1 MRLATRFALAC
12 AVTVA
17 VLVLLAGLGLLRL
30 MRVDVANDVDA
41 ELRGHAARLRP
52 VAVRALAQP
61 GPPSAPAALTP
72 PTDGGVALYGNGGW
86 IAVGSHP
93 PPESLPMRGSGP
105 RSVVADG
112 TRWRAV
118 VVNVPSSDGT
128 RGRLWVFAPPGEP
141 ARQLDRLRLRVGVVT
156 LLAVP
161 VAGLAGWLVGRAAT
175 RPLRRLQRR
184 LASVSSGG
192 RVGGGAVRRVGGGS
206 GVPEI
211 DEVAA
216 VVDSTLDRYDGQVAL
231 TNQALQAARSFAA
244 AAAHELRTP
253 LAGIGTNL
261 EVLQRHGG
269 IDPAERD
276 EILADL
282 VAEHR
287 RAVGLLAM
295 LRALAQGEL
304 ITPEQFE
311 RVDLAELVDAAAD
324 AARRR
329 HPEADLVVH
338 GPPSVPVTGWPDG
351 LRCVLDNLLD
361 NAAIHGRN
369 GAGGRATIRV
379 TLTPDAVLSIADD
392 GPGVPVERR
401 QEVFARF
408 AKSPD
413 SPGSG
418 LGLALVAQQ
427 VALHGGTIEVGPPPG
442 GAFRVKLPQMPM

>member
-17 VLVLLAGLGLLRL
+17 VLVLLAGFGLLRL
-30 MRVDVANDVDA
+30 VRVDARNDLDA
-41 ELRGHAARLRP
+41 QLRAQAVRMRP
-52 VAVRALAQP
+52 VAVRLLAQP
-61 GPPSAPAALTP
+61 GPPAAPAGLIP
-72 PTDGGVALYGNGGW
+72 PTGGGVALHGNGGW
-86 IAVGSHP
+86 AAVGAHP
-93 PPESLPMRGSGP
+93 PVDTLPVTGTGP
-105 RSVVADG
+105 RTVVADG
-112 TRWRAV
+112 TVWRAV
-118 VVNVPSSDGT
+118 VLNVPSAEGR
-128 RGRLWVFAPPGEP
+128 RGRLWVFAAPGEP
-141 ARQLDRLRLRVGVVT
+141 GRQLDRLRLRVGLVT

-161 VAGLAGWLVGRAAT
+161 IAGLAGWLVGRAAT
-175 RPLRRLQRR
+175 RPLRRLHER
-184 LASVSSGG
+184 LASVSAGG
-192 RVGGGAVRRVGGGS
+192 RADGGSARRVGGGS

-216 VVDSTLDRYDGQVAL
+216 VVDSTLDRYDGQVEL
-231 TNQALQAARSFAA
+231 TNRALQSARSFAA

-261 EVLQRHGG
+261 EVLQRHEG

-295 LRALAQGEL
+295 LRTLAQGEL
-304 ITPEQFE
+304 VTPAQFE
-311 RVDLAELVDAAAD
+311 RVDLTELVDAAVD

-329 HPEADLVVH
+329 HPHADLIVRAS
-338 GPPSVPVTGWPDG
+338 GTVPVNGWPDG
-351 LRCVLDNLLD
+351 LRCVVDNLLD
-361 NAAIHGRN
+361 NAAIHGRDPTN
-369 GAGGRATIRV
+369 GHATIRV
-379 TLTPDAVLSIADD
+379 TLTPDAVLTIEDD
-392 GPGVPVERR
+392 GPGIPERHR
-401 QEVFARF
+401 QEVFRRF

-427 VALHGGTIEVGPPPG
+427 VALHGGMIEVGPPPG
-442 GAFRVKLPQMPM
+442 GCFRVTLQTPT

>member
-12 AVTVA
+12 AATVA

-30 MRVDVANDVDA
+30 VRVDVSNELDA
-41 ELRGHAARLRP
+41 KLRAQAVKVRP
-52 VAVRALAQP
+52 AAVRLLAQP
-61 GPPSAPAALTP
+61 GPPAAATGLTP
-72 PTDGGVALYGNGGW
+72 PTDGGVALHGNGAWTAAGT
-86 IAVGSHP
+86 VP
-93 PPESLPMRGSGP
+93 SLDRLPGTGTGART
-105 RSVVADG
+105 VTVDG

-118 VVNVPSSDGT
+118 VMNVPASDGR

-141 ARQLDRLRLRVGVVT
+141 QQQLDRLRLRVVVAT
-156 LLAVP
+156 MLAVP
-161 VAGLAGWLVGRAAT
+161 VAGLIGWLVGRAAT
-175 RPLRRLQRR
+175 RPLRRLQQR
-184 LASVSSGG
+184 LASVSTGH
-192 RVGGGAVRRVGGGS
+192 RVGSDS

-216 VVDSTLDRYDGQVAL
+216 VVDATLDRYDGQVAL

-261 EVLQRHGG
+261 EVLQRHDG

-282 VAEHR
+282 VDEHR

-295 LRALAQGEL
+295 LRVLAAGEL
-304 ITPEQFE
+304 ITPAQFE
-311 RVDLAELVDAAAD
+311 RVDLADLVDSAAD

-329 HPEADLVVH
+329 HPDADLVVT
-338 GPPSVPVTGWPDG
+338 GPSPVPVAGWPDG
-351 LRCVLDNLLD
+351 LRCILDNLLD
-361 NAAIHGRN
+361 NAAIHGR
-369 GAGGRATIRV
+369 GSTGTPARIRV
-379 TLTPDAVLSIADD
+379 TFTADAVLTVEDG

-401 QEVFARF
+401 DQVFLRF
-408 AKSPD
+408 AKSPT

-427 VALHGGTIEVGPPPG
+427 VALHGGSIEVGPPPG
-442 GAFRVKLPQMPM
+442 GRFTVRLPQIPM

>member
-1 MRLATRFALAC
+1 LATRFALAC

-30 MRVDVANDVDA
+30 VRVDVRNDLDA
-41 ELRGHAARLRP
+41 GLRAQAVRMRP
-52 VAVRALAQP
+52 VAVRLLAQP
-61 GPPSAPAALTP
+61 GPPAAPAGLTP

-86 IAVGSHP
+86 AAVGAHP
-93 PPESLPMRGSGP
+93 PVDALPATGTGP
-105 RSVVADG
+105 KTVIANG
-112 TRWRAV
+112 TVWRAV
-118 VVNVPSSDGT
+118 VLNVPAADGR
-128 RGRLWVFAPPGEP
+128 RGRLWVFAAPGEP
-141 ARQLDRLRLRVGVVT
+141 GRQLDRLRLRVGLVT

-175 RPLRRLQRR
+175 RPLRRLQHR
-184 LASVSSGG
+184 LASVSSNGG
-192 RVGGGAVRRVGGGS
+192 TARRVGGGS

-231 TNQALQAARSFAA
+231 TNQALQSARSFAA

-261 EVLQRHGG
+261 EVLQRHEG

-295 LRALAQGEL
+295 LRTLAQGEL
-304 ITPEQFE
+304 ITPAQFE
-311 RVDLAELVDAAAD
+311 RVDLTELVDAAVD

-329 HPEADLVVH
+329 HPDADLVVR
-338 GPPSVPVTGWPDG
+338 GPASVPVTGWPDG
-351 LRCVLDNLLD
+351 LRCVVDNLLD
-361 NAAIHGRN
+361 NAAVHGRDPAN
-369 GAGGRATIRV
+369 GHATIRV
-379 TLTPDAVLSIADD
+379 TLTPDAVLTIEDD
-392 GPGVPVERR
+392 GPGIPERYR
-401 QEVFARF
+401 REVFGRF

-442 GAFRVKLPQMPM
+442 GCFRVTLAQTPT

>member
-1 MRLATRFALAC
+1 VRLATRFALAS
-12 AVTVA
+12 VTVA

-30 MRVDVANDVDA
+30 VRVDVRNDLDA
-41 ELRGHAARLRP
+41 GLRAQAVRLRP

-61 GPPSAPAALTP
+61 GPPAAPTGLTP
-72 PTDGGVALYGNGGW
+72 PDDGGVALYGNGGW
-86 IAVGSHP
+86 VAAGTHP
-93 PPESLPMRGSGP
+93 PLDTLPATGTGLK
-105 RSVVADG
+105 SVLANG
-112 TRWRAV
+112 TLWRAA
-118 VVNVPSSDGT
+118 VVNVPQADGG

-141 ARQLDRLRLRVGVVT
+141 ARELDRLRLRVGVVT

-161 VAGLAGWLVGRAAT
+161 IAGLAGWLVGRAAT
-175 RPLRRLQRR
+175 RPLRRLQHR

-192 RVGGGAVRRVGGGS
+192 RVGGDAARRVGGGS

-231 TNQALQAARSFAA
+231 TNQALQTARSFAA

-269 IDPAERD
+269 IDAAERD

-295 LRALAQGEL
+295 LRVLAQGEL
-304 ITPEQFE
+304 ITPAQFE

-329 HPEADLVVH
+329 HPQAALFVH

-351 LRCVLDNLLD
+351 LRCILDNLLD
-361 NAAIHGRN
+361 NAAVHGRN
-369 GAGGRATIRV
+369 AATGRATIRV
-379 TLTPDAVLSIADD
+379 TLTPDATLSIVDD

-408 AKSPD
+408 AKSPN

-442 GAFRVKLPQMPM
+442 GSFRVRLPQIPT

>member
-30 MRVDVANDVDA
+30 VRVDVRNDLDDQ
-41 ELRGHAARLRP
+41 LRGYAARVRP
-52 VAVRALAQP
+52 AVVRLLAQP
-61 GPPSAPAALTP
+61 GPPADPAGLTP
-72 PTDGGVALYGNGGW
+72 PTDGGIAVFGNGGW
-86 IAVGSHP
+86 TAAGAHP
-93 PPESLPMRGSGP
+93 PLESLPRAGTGP
-105 RSVVADG
+105 RTLVANG
-112 TRWRAV
+112 TQWRAV
-118 VVNVPSSDGT
+118 VVNVPSADGR

-141 ARQLDRLRLRVGVVT
+141 ARELDRLRLRVGVVT

-161 VAGLAGWLVGRAAT
+161 IAGLAGWLVGRAAT
-175 RPLRRLQRR
+175 RPLRRLQHR
-184 LASVSSGG
+184 LASVSAG
-192 RVGGGAVRRVGGGS
+192 RRVGGGS

-269 IDPAERD
+269 IDAAERD

-282 VAEHR
+282 VA
-287 RAVGLLAM
+287 
-295 LRALAQGEL
+295 EL

-329 HPEADLVVH
+329 HPQAALVVQ

-351 LRCVLDNLLD
+351 LRCILDNLLD
-361 NAAIHGRN
+361 NAAVHGRN
-369 GAGGRATIRV
+369 SATGRATIRV
-379 TLTPDAVLSIADD
+379 TVTPDATLSIVDD
-392 GPGVPVERR
+392 GPGVPPERR
-401 QEVFARF
+401 QQVFARF

-442 GAFRVKLPQMPM
+442 GSFRVSLPQIPT

>member
-17 VLVLLAGLGLLRL
+17 VLVLLAGLALVRL
-30 MRVDVANDVDA
+30 VRVDVRNDLDA
-41 ELRGHAARLRP
+41 QLRTQATRMRP
-52 VAVRALAQP
+52 VAVRLLAQP
-61 GPPSAPAALTP
+61 GPPAAPAGLTP
-72 PTDGGVALYGNGGW
+72 PTDGGIALHGNGGW
-86 IAVGSHP
+86 TVVGAHP
-93 PPESLPMRGSGP
+93 PVDLLPATGTGAKT
-105 RSVVADG
+105 VLADG
-112 TRWRAV
+112 TLWRAV
-118 VVNVPSSDGT
+118 VINVPAAQG

-141 ARQLDRLRLRVGVVT
+141 GRQLDRLRLRVWLVT

-161 VAGLAGWLVGRAAT
+161 IAGLAGWLVGRAAT
-175 RPLRRLQRR
+175 RPLRRLRHR
-184 LASVSSGG
+184 LASASAG
-192 RVGGGAVRRVGGGS
+192 RRLGAGS

-216 VVDSTLDRYDGQVAL
+216 VVDTTLDRYDGQVAL

-261 EVLQRHGG
+261 EVLQRHDG

-295 LRALAQGEL
+295 LRTLAQGEL

-311 RVDLAELVDAAAD
+311 RVDLSELVDAAVD

-329 HPEADLVVH
+329 HPDADVIVRS
-338 GPPSVPVTGWPDG
+338 PPSVPVSGWPDG

-361 NAAIHGRN
+361 NAAVHGRD
-369 GAGGRATIRV
+369 GADGRARIRV
-379 TLTPDAVLSIADD
+379 ALTAGPVVLSVEDD
-392 GPGVPVERR
+392 GPGVPVRHR
-401 QEVFARF
+401 DEVFQRF
-408 AKSPD
+408 AKSPG
-413 SPGSG
+413 STGSG

-427 VALHGGTIEVGPPPG
+427 VALHRGTIEVGPPPG
-442 GAFRVKLPQMPM
+442 GAFRVSLPQMPT